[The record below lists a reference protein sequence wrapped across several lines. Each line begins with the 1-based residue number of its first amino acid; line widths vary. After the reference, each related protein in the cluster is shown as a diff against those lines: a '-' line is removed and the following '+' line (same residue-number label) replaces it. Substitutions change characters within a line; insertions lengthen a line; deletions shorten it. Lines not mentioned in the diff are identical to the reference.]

1 MKLLRLLCL
10 SMLVVLSTVCQ
21 AQRCEYVVQRG
32 EDFISIAEKYNVTV
46 DELKAANPSSTVCY
60 IGRKLLIPYR
70 GVPVVHKAPEV
81 EPFDYG
87 LKSSSGKVLTRSAT
101 ATYQVGQALLK
112 AKKNE
117 EAMAYLAAAADS
129 GEVRSYYPLGL
140 YYSDN
145 KSKNH
150 NPELAAYYYHK
161 SADAVKDKSSEEY
174 WRSCRFLSESF
185 LNGDVLQ
192 KNLDEALHYGLEYQ
206 RYAIGSE
213 KAHATSLVKEIRSQK
228 HEIAVAEQRRK
239 AEIQRQEQAR
249 KVSTSSVQNQSRR
262 SSAPT
267 TQRQTS
273 EGNGRK
279 PYTYTDAFGEH
290 TVYTMEDGTAKFH
303 NKMRCIECLGT
314 GRCKFCMNTMMV
326 NSVVS
331 VPIVCPRCFGS
342 TVCGQC
348 KGKGYTESW
357 NVVDRNGTGY
367 GINDNGNFSTVV
379 NGRSM
384 PSVSG
389 TSSSSRRSRSSS
401 SSTKKENKPIRVIK
415 YGPDY
420 LGGDQ
425 SYWCDECKKY
435 GYNHYHQDIK

>member
-1 MKLLRLLCL
+1 
-10 SMLVVLSTVCQ
+10 MLAAVSIACQ
-21 AQRCEYVVQRG
+21 AQRCEHVVQRG
-32 EDFISIAEKYNVTV
+32 EDFASIAAKYNITV
-46 DELKAANPSSTVCY
+46 DELREANSESIACY
-60 IGRKLLIPYR
+60 VGRKLLIPYH
-70 GVPVVHKAPEV
+70 GVAVERKVPAA

-87 LKSSSGKVLTRSAT
+87 LTYSSGKVLTRSKG

-145 KSKNH
+145 KSRNH

-174 WRSCRFLSESF
+174 WRSCRFLSENF

-213 KAHATSLVKEIRSQK
+213 KAHAASLVKEIRSRK
-228 HEIAVAEQRRK
+228 HDIAVAEQRRK
-239 AEIQRQEQAR
+239 AEEQHRNQAR
-249 KVSTSSVQNQSRR
+249 QVSTSPVQSLSRKP
-262 SSAPT
+262 SASAPSP
-267 TQRQTS
+267 QRRTS
-273 EGNGRK
+273 GRNGRK

-303 NKMRCIECLGT
+303 NKIRCIECFGT
-314 GRCKFCMNTMMV
+314 GRCKFCVNTMMV
-326 NSVVS
+326 NSVAS

-342 TVCGQC
+342 AVCGQC

-357 NVVDRNGTGY
+357 SVVDKNGTGY
-367 GINDNGNFSTVV
+367 GVNDNGNFSTVV

-389 TSSSSRRSRSSS
+389 TSSSSRRSSTSSS
-401 SSTKKENKPIRVIK
+401 SAKRENKPVRVIK

-420 LGGDQ
+420 VGGDQ

-435 GYNHYHQDIK
+435 GFNHYHQDIK